1 MLRMLEV
8 VRQDLKSSLGV
19 IKSILLLYER
29 KAVREGQDMPFRG
42 VDQRYNKRGDFCSWQ
57 GRDFPAKLSE

>member
-42 VDQRYNKRGDFCSWQ
+42 VDQR
-57 GRDFPAKLSE
+57 